1 MLLAAGNGEY
11 AFVRGA
17 EWRRRKMAMKRIGWM
32 AVAGMLAAG
41 SAWGQLASAQSAPM
55 ASGAQ
60 AKTPT
65 DAQEMAKLGTVPN
78 PVSAAVKTQL
88 PRFAKNMVA
97 AAEAMPAEKYG
108 FKPSPEMNSFGHMVM
123 HIAQSNNGLCSK
135 VSGMAAP
142 EVKIA
147 DTDSKEAL
155 VSALKASFDYC
166 TAALDKVDDSKLGDQ
181 MMLFGNRPFS
191 RAAVLI
197 ILSDDW
203 YDHYGAQAIYL
214 RLNGILPPTAQ
225 PAKQ

>member
-1 MLLAAGNGEY
+1 
-11 AFVRGA
+11 
-17 EWRRRKMAMKRIGWM
+17 
-32 AVAGMLAAG
+32 
-41 SAWGQLASAQSAPM
+41 
-55 ASGAQ
+55 
-60 AKTPT
+60 
-65 DAQEMAKLGTVPN
+65 
-78 PVSAAVKTQL
+78 VSAAVKTQL

-97 AAEAMPAEKYG
+97 AAEAMPAEKYA

-135 VSGMAAP
+135 VSGVTAP

-147 DTDSKEAL
+147 DTDSKDAL
-155 VSALKASFDYC
+155 VAALKASFDYC
-166 TAALDKVDDSKLGDQ
+166 TAALEKVDDSKLGDQ
-181 MMLFGNRPFS
+181 MVLFGNRPFS

-225 PAKQ
+225 PAPK

>member
-1 MLLAAGNGEY
+1 MA
-11 AFVRGA
+11 
-17 EWRRRKMAMKRIGWM
+17 RKRCGWM
-32 AVAGMLAAG
+32 VVAGMLAAG
-41 SAWGQLASAQSAPM
+41 SAFGQ
-55 ASGAQ
+55 Q
-60 AKTPT
+60 AKPAANAPQAKAPT
-65 DAQEMAKLGTVPN
+65 DAQEMAKLGTVSN
-78 PVSAAVKTQL
+78 PVSAAVKAQL

-108 FKPSPEMNSFGHMVM
+108 FKPSPEMNSFGHVVM

-135 VSGMAAP
+135 ISGIAAP

-147 DTDSKEAL
+147 DTDSKETLVGAL
-155 VSALKASFDYC
+155 QASFEYC
-166 TAALDKVDDSKLGDQ
+166 STALEKVDDSKLGDQ

-225 PAKQ
+225 PAPKQ